1 MVRLL
6 CIFAIGLTV
15 FCVPAAVAEGK
26 TLRMAYDADPT
37 SLDPH
42 EQLASATLQL
52 SHLTFDPLL
61 RFRQDLTL
69 EPRLAKSWE
78 KIDGRTTRFHLREGV
93 HFHSGRTLSAEDV
106 VWTFNRLKQSPD
118 FKALFEPFSEAK
130 AVDDL
135 TVDLITKG
143 PYPLVLNLATYI
155 FPMDREFYSGTDE
168 RGRPKDEIVKHGA
181 SFASTHV
188 SGTGPFIV
196 TGREQGV
203 RLEFKRFADYWDKAS
218 PGNVDHIVFTPIK
231 EPATRVAALLAGDVD
246 FIAPVPPTD
255 FDRIRGDP
263 CCTLITMLSTR
274 ILTFELNQARVAA
287 FKDPRIRLAINYA
300 INRQGI
306 VDKIMRGFGTPAG
319 ELSPPSY
326 AGYDPALVPR
336 FDLDKAKALMKE
348 AGYADGFSVTMM
360 APNNRYIED
369 QRIAQAVAAMLAK
382 INIKVDLET
391 MPKAQYW
398 QRFDERAADIMMIG
412 WQSDTQDSANFYEFL
427 VMTPDPKT
435 GYGQYNAGNYSN
447 PEVDRLTL
455 ETQTMT
461 DPKARAEVL
470 KKIERIL
477 YDDAAL
483 VPLQW
488 QHLSWAAAKTVHIAP
503 VLNVIEFPYLGDL
516 VME

>member
-1 MVRLL
+1 MPGRLRLL
-6 CIFAIGLTV
+6 VIALAAFGCLA
-15 FCVPAAVAEGK
+15 PASAK

-52 SHLTFDPLL
+52 SHLVFDPLL
-61 RFRQDLTL
+61 RFRKDLTL
-69 EPRLAKSWE
+69 EPRLATSWE
-78 KIDGRTTRFHLREGV
+78 TIDDRTTRFHLREGV
-93 HFHSGRTLSAEDV
+93 HFHSGRTLSAKDV
-106 VWTFNRLKQSPD
+106 VWTFNRLKQGPD

-168 RGRPKDEIVKHGA
+168 HGRPKDEIVKHGA

-196 TGREQGV
+196 TEREQGV
-203 RLEFKRFADYWDKAS
+203 RLTFGRFGDYWDRAS
-218 PGNVDHIVFTPIK
+218 PGNVETIVFTPIK

-246 FIAPVPPTD
+246 FIAPVPPSD
-255 FDRIRGDP
+255 FDRVKGDS
-263 CCTLITMLSTR
+263 CCTLVTMPSTR
-274 ILTFELNQARVAA
+274 VLTFELNQQRVPA
-287 FKDPRIRLAINYA
+287 FKDPRVRLAINYA
-300 INRQGI
+300 VNVQGI
-306 VDKIMRGFGTPAG
+306 AAKIMRGFGAPAG
-319 ELSPPSY
+319 QLSPPGY
-326 AGYDPALVPR
+326 AGYDPTLPPR
-336 FDLDKAKALMKE
+336 FDLDKAKALMEE
-348 AGYADGFSVTMM
+348 AGYAEGFSVTMM

-369 QRIAQAVAAMLAK
+369 AGIAEAVAAMLAK
-382 INIKVDLET
+382 IKIKVDLQT

-427 VMTPDPKT
+427 VMTPNAKT

-447 PEVDRLTL
+447 SEVDRLTL
-455 ETQTMT
+455 ATQTMT
-461 DPKARAEVL
+461 DANARAKVL
-470 KKIERIL
+470 RKIERIL
-477 YDDAAL
+477 YDVAAL
-483 VPLQW
+483 VPLHW
-488 QHLSWAAAKTVHIAP
+488 QPLSWAARKNVLIEP
-503 VLNVIEFPYLGDL
+503 VLNVIDMPYLGDL